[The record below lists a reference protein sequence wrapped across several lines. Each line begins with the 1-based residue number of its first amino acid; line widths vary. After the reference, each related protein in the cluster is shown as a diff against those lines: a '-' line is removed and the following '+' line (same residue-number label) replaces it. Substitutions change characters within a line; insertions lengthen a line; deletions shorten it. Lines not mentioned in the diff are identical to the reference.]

1 MIGAEL
7 IVVNTDLTQCIAR
20 AMAGRYLYQR
30 VRVGCSRLLSTGL
43 GSGRE
48 RVFVV
53 GVGMT
58 KFQKVPQ
65 CLVNYSRDSKNHM
78 NRNLTTVPSSCYL

>member
-1 MIGAEL
+1 
-7 IVVNTDLTQCIAR
+7 
-20 AMAGRYLYQR
+20 MAGRYLCQR
-30 VRVGCSRLLSTGL
+30 VRLGCSRLLSTGL

-58 KFQKVPQ
+58 KFQKVRRV
-65 CLVNYSRDSKNHM
+65 CDSQ
-78 NRNLTTVPSSCYL
+78 PSDYLCVVHLATGCRGTQLPTDGKRSSYQGTGGCRRAL

>member
-1 MIGAEL
+1 MGGAQRWSCVLNCEQEEKSGL
-7 IVVNTDLTQCIAR
+7 
-20 AMAGRYLYQR
+20 MAGRYLCQR
-30 VRVGCSRLLSTGL
+30 VGLGYSRLLSTGL

-58 KFQKVPQ
+58 KFQKV
-65 CLVNYSRDSKNHM
+65 L
-78 NRNLTTVPSSCYL
+78 